1 MLAVVKTPRIEISMN
16 GPGVPELLAWI
27 GKKFDINIVSKV
39 DDDSMRVEDTAYYK
53 EMNINRSG
61 NLLAGARLK
70 KGLTQKKLSEMTGIP
85 QSVISDYEK
94 GRRKITRQAAIKLS
108 SALIIPET
116 YLL

>member
-16 GPGVPELLAWI
+16 GPGVPELVAWI
-27 GKKFDINIVSKV
+27 GRKFDISIVSKV
-39 DDDSMRVEDTAYYK
+39 DEDSMRIEDTAFHK
-53 EMNINRSG
+53 EMNVNRSG

-70 KGLTQKKLSEMTGIP
+70 KDLTQKKLSEMTGMP

-94 GRRKITRQAAIKLS
+94 GRRKITRQAAMRLS
-108 SALIIPET
+108 LALKIPEN